1 MYSRIRVQLQSLHGF
16 HFPYPLEPLTDMLE
30 DPDFIA
36 LFLLLLLIVVQAF
49 EIANYNE
56 VSRKEV

>member
-1 MYSRIRVQLQSLHGF
+1 
-16 HFPYPLEPLTDMLE
+16 MLE

-36 LFLLLLLIVVQAF
+36 LFLLLLLIVVQPI

-56 VSRKEV
+56 VSHSEFVSETYL

>member
-1 MYSRIRVQLQSLHGF
+1 
-16 HFPYPLEPLTDMLE
+16 MLE

-36 LFLLLLLIVVQAF
+36 LFLLLVLIVVQAF

-56 VSRKEV
+56 VSRSEFVSETYL